1 MNISPGPANKPMYTL
16 NTKFSR
22 AFTAVELAVVI
33 AGLSIPAMLLP
44 TLGKAKAQANRYKCA
59 NNLKM
64 ITQATHFFASDHG
77 GFSPW
82 HMEGLSTSDPQGERI
97 ARALGAI
104 EVSDVY
110 NVETLWR
117 LHGFRDSLYSPKALC
132 SPCDPAAQ
140 ARLEKHPV
148 KSFDGYQGRSDF
160 IVPRQIQSY
169 AIHMGGDLLV
179 GETIL
184 AMTRNFDGDDAVPT
198 KNPSGDTVTPKFGR
212 SLRAKNL
219 KHAHFI
225 GADEAS
231 HSRVMGG
238 LNTGEG
244 NWVMADGSVT
254 QGSDPELHQAIREHS
269 RSWHGGSSIALDEN
283 LSRPRQ

>member
-1 MNISPGPANKPMYTL
+1 MNCIKPS
-16 NTKFSR
+16 FRR

-44 TLGKAKAQANRYKCA
+44 TLGKAKAKANRLKCSSTLGYIA
-59 NNLKM
+59 RGTISISADIDGQIPWLM
-64 ITQATHFFASDHG
+64 GEFAIG
-77 GFSPW
+77 NA
-82 HMEGLSTSDPQGERI
+82 QGERL
-97 ARALGAI
+97 ARALGAK

-117 LHGFRDSLYSPKALC
+117 LYGFRDALYSPKALC

-148 KSFDGYQGRSDF
+148 KSFDEYQGRSDF

-169 AIHMGGDLLV
+169 AIHMGGDTLIPN
-179 GETIL
+179 TIL
-184 AMTRNFDGDDAVPT
+184 AMTRNFDGDDALPT
-198 KNPSGDTVTPKFGR
+198 KKPSGDTVTPKFGR
-212 SLRAKNL
+212 SLRVKNL

-238 LNTGEG
+238 LNSSEG
-244 NWVMADGSVT
+244 NWAMADGSVT

-269 RSWHGGSSIALDEN
+269 RSWQGGYSIALDEN

>member
-1 MNISPGPANKPMYTL
+1 MNCIKPS
-16 NTKFSR
+16 FRR

-44 TLGKAKAQANRYKCA
+44 TLGKAKAKANRIKCA
-59 NNLKM
+59 NNL
-64 ITQATHFFASDHG
+64 G
-77 GFSPW
+77 Y
-82 HMEGLSTSDPQGERI
+82 I
-97 ARALGAI
+97 ARATLSISADIDGQIPWLMGGFAFDNAQVEKLASTLGAR

-110 NVETLWR
+110 NVETIWR
-117 LHGFRDSLYSPKALC
+117 LYGFRDTLGSPNALC
-132 SPCDPAAQ
+132 SHADPAAK

-148 KSFDGYQGRSDF
+148 KSFDEYQGRSDF

-169 AIHMGGDLLV
+169 AIHMGGDTLV
-179 GETIL
+179 PNTIL

-198 KNPSGDTVTPKFGR
+198 KKPSGDTVTPKFGR
-212 SLRAKNL
+212 SLRVKNL

-238 LNTGEG
+238 LNAGEG
-244 NWVMADGSVT
+244 NWGMVDGSVT

-269 RSWHGGSSIALDEN
+269 RSWQEGYSIALDEN

>member
-1 MNISPGPANKPMYTL
+1 M
-16 NTKFSR
+16 
-22 AFTAVELAVVI
+22 
-33 AGLSIPAMLLP
+33 
-44 TLGKAKAQANRYKCA
+44 
-59 NNLKM
+59 
-64 ITQATHFFASDHG
+64 
-77 GFSPW
+77 
-82 HMEGLSTSDPQGERI
+82 
-97 ARALGAI
+97 ARALGAK

-117 LHGFRDSLYSPKALC
+117 LYGFRDALYSPKALC

-148 KSFDGYQGRSDF
+148 KSFDEYQGRSDF

-169 AIHMGGDLLV
+169 AIHMGGDTLIPN
-179 GETIL
+179 TIL

-198 KNPSGDTVTPKFGR
+198 KKPSGDTVTPKFGR
-212 SLRAKNL
+212 SLRVKNL

-238 LNTGEG
+238 LNSSEG
-244 NWVMADGSVT
+244 NWAMADGSVT

-269 RSWHGGSSIALDEN
+269 RSWQGGYSIALDEN

>member
-1 MNISPGPANKPMYTL
+1 MNCIKPS
-16 NTKFSR
+16 FRR

-44 TLGKAKAQANRYKCA
+44 TLGKAKAKANRLKCA
-59 NNLKM
+59 NNLKT
-64 ITQATHFFASDHG
+64 ITQATYVFASDHEEL
-77 GFSPW
+77 PW
-82 HMEGLSTSDPQGERI
+82 HMKGLSTDNPQGKRI
-97 ARALGAI
+97 ARALGAK
-104 EVSDVY
+104 EVGDVY

-117 LHGFRDSLYSPKALC
+117 LYGFRDTLYSPKALC

-160 IVPRQIQSY
+160 IVPRQNQSY
-169 AIHMGGDLLV
+169 AIHMGGDLFV
-179 GETIL
+179 ADSIL
-184 AMTRNFDGDDAVPT
+184 AMTRNFDGDDAVPS
-198 KNPSGDTVTPKFGR
+198 KKPSGDTVTPKFGR

-238 LNTGEG
+238 LNSSEG
-244 NWVMADGSVT
+244 NWAMADGSVT
-254 QGSDPELHQAIREHS
+254 QGSDPDLHQAIREHS
-269 RSWHGGSSIALDEN
+269 QRWHEGLSITLDEN

>member
-1 MNISPGPANKPMYTL
+1 MNCIKAS
-16 NTKFSR
+16 FRR

-33 AGLSIPAMLLP
+33 GGLSIPAMLLP
-44 TLGKAKAQANRYKCA
+44 TLGKAKAKANRLKCA
-59 NNLKM
+59 NNLKT
-64 ITQATHFFASDHG
+64 ITNATHVFASDHEEL
-77 GFSPW
+77 PW
-82 HMEGLSTSDPQGERI
+82 HMKGLSTGNPQGERI
-97 ARALGAI
+97 ARALGAK
-104 EVSDVY
+104 EVGDVY

-117 LHGFRDSLYSPKALC
+117 LYGFRDTLYSPKALC

-148 KSFDGYQGRSDF
+148 QSFDGYQERSDF
-160 IVPRQIQSY
+160 IVPRQNQSY
-169 AIHMGGDLLV
+169 AIHMGGDLFV
-179 GETIL
+179 TDSIL
-184 AMTRNFDGDDAVPT
+184 AMTRNFDGDDAVPS
-198 KNPSGDTVTPKFGR
+198 KKPSGDTVTPKFGR
-212 SLRAKNL
+212 SLRVKNL

-238 LNTGEG
+238 LNSSEG
-244 NWVMADGSVT
+244 NWAMADGSVT

-269 RSWHGGSSIALDEN
+269 RRWHEGGRIALDEN

>member
-1 MNISPGPANKPMYTL
+1 MNCIKPS
-16 NTKFSR
+16 FRR

-44 TLGKAKAQANRYKCA
+44 TLGKAKAKANRLKCA
-59 NNLKM
+59 NNLKT
-64 ITQATHFFASDHG
+64 ITQAKHVFASDHDQL
-77 GFSPW
+77 PW
-82 HMEGLSTSDPQGERI
+82 HMNGLSTGNPEGERI
-97 ARALGAI
+97 ARALGAK
-104 EVSDVY
+104 EVGDVY

-117 LHGFRDSLYSPKALC
+117 LYGFRDTLYSPKALC

-148 KSFDGYQGRSDF
+148 KSFDEYQGRSDF

-169 AIHMGGDLLV
+169 AIHMGGDTLIPN
-179 GETIL
+179 TIL

-198 KNPSGDTVTPKFGR
+198 KKPSGDTVTPKFGR
-212 SLRAKNL
+212 SLRLKSL

-238 LNTGEG
+238 LNAGEG
-244 NWVMADGSVT
+244 NWVMVDGSVT

-269 RSWHGGSSIALDEN
+269 RSWQGGYSIALDEN